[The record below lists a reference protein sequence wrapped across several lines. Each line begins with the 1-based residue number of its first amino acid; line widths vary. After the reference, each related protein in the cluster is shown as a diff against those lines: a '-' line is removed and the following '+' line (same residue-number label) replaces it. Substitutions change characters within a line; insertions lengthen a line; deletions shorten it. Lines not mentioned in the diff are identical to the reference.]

1 MSHFFD
7 STFYFTAKNIYFAHS
22 YAIWY
27 SCVVLEFKMKKV
39 FLLAAVSSSLILT
52 GCQLTGSEASAA
64 PANFSDM
71 SCEEIKSS
79 LDTQKDM
86 IDNIDNGG
94 DLLSMVGMDSG
105 TQEAKSAAVT
115 AYQTSVKAAKPIV
128 KIKKCD
134 FSL

>member
-1 MSHFFD
+1 
-7 STFYFTAKNIYFAHS
+7 
-22 YAIWY
+22 
-27 SCVVLEFKMKKV
+27 MKKV

-52 GCQLTGSEASAA
+52 GCQLTGSETPAA

-86 IDNIDNGG
+86 IDNGG